1 MIKKILSFMSLFV
14 LTFCFIS
21 GCKNDD
27 DKEAVLVDG
36 DGKEVIATINGVN
49 YTADLSYEDL
59 VTSND
64 TVGYLYE
71 ELEDLLIKSVVTVT
85 DSMRNR
91 ANNYVEKLKKEA
103 KENATING
111 TSYKDAL
118 KASLEGEGVSS
129 EEELIEKKI
138 FEYQEEIVT
147 NQYWNDNKDRY
158 YDEYLNNGYVYHVSQ
173 ILVSVGTNGNLDK
186 FNVEI
191 TSSVAEKLYDVA
203 SSLMNGESFYN
214 VALRYSDD
222 TASKEN
228 GGDLGLVTLN
238 DTDIPEEVKY
248 ALANYSI
255 YFEDALLENPEYL
268 DTVYGNGIETITQE
282 YVDLLGTVYDD
293 GSTNYITTG
302 ISGTVSLTSR
312 VYGRNIIFNNLFNSR
327 TFRFLQSEGDKNI
340 KSMDN
345 ILMPL
350 ADSVGFDAK
359 SAQNIVVNSDGN
371 PILVVRSDK
380 GIHFISINKSA
391 FAGEEELIKY
401 YSKEVNYTDDYRTYL
416 EKAVNNS
423 DQETRLAE
431 LESFSKNYVN
441 MIITGNSNYASNN
454 VDFVRFDMFKNY
466 LNGTYG
472 EIDFEIKDE
481 KIKEVILRYIDRTMQ
496 YRKDRIEKV
505 FNEGFEYHSNK
516 VQSTDSSIFQ
526 KEIPLLNC
534 LNKDSNGKYMCTY
547 SYKEGF
553 KSYTS
558 VTAGGEV
565 SWEN

>member
-1 MIKKILSFMSLFV
+1 
-14 LTFCFIS
+14 
-21 GCKNDD
+21 
-27 DKEAVLVDG
+27 
-36 DGKEVIATINGVN
+36 
-49 YTADLSYEDL
+49 
-59 VTSND
+59 
-64 TVGYLYE
+64 
-71 ELEDLLIKSVVTVT
+71 
-85 DSMRNR
+85 
-91 ANNYVEKLKKEA
+91 
-103 KENATING
+103 
-111 TSYKDAL
+111 
-118 KASLEGEGVSS
+118 
-129 EEELIEKKI
+129 
-138 FEYQEEIVT
+138 
-147 NQYWNDNKDRY
+147 
-158 YDEYLNNGYVYHVSQ
+158 
-173 ILVSVGTNGNLDK
+173 
-186 FNVEI
+186 
-191 TSSVAEKLYDVA
+191 
-203 SSLMNGESFYN
+203 
-214 VALRYSDD
+214 
-222 TASKEN
+222 
-228 GGDLGLVTLN
+228 
-238 DTDIPEEVKY
+238 
-248 ALANYSI
+248 
-255 YFEDALLENPEYL
+255 
-268 DTVYGNGIETITQE
+268 
-282 YVDLLGTVYDD
+282 
-293 GSTNYITTG
+293 
-302 ISGTVSLTSR
+302 
-312 VYGRNIIFNNLFNSR
+312 
-327 TFRFLQSEGDKNI
+327 
-340 KSMDN
+340 
-345 ILMPL
+345 MPL

-526 KEIPLLNC
+526 KGIPLLNC